1 LTICYNLIKT
11 GGRWTK
17 VILPLQD
24 RVNLALEQAEKYW
37 GVNPK
42 AGGKHRRTVRA
53 RWSAAYLLRRGCYL
67 SLTEVARI
75 LMTSAAT
82 VVYAVR
88 MAEEVGKL
96 EGWWEWLERT
106 AAQLRGMG

>member
-1 LTICYNLIKT
+1 
-11 GGRWTK
+11 

-24 RVNLALEQAEKYW
+24 RINLALEQAEKYW

-53 RWSAAYLLRRGCYL
+53 RWGAAYLLRRGCNL
-67 SLTEVARI
+67 SLTEISRI
-75 LMTSAAT
+75 LMISPAS
-82 VVYAVR
+82 VVHAVK
-88 MAEEVGKL
+88 MAEYVSKQ

-106 AAQLRGMG
+106 TTQLRGLG